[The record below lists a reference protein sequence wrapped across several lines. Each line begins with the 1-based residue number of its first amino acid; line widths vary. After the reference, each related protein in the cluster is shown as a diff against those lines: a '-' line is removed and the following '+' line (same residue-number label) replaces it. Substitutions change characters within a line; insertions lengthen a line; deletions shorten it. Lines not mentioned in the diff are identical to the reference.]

1 MQTEDAPELT
11 PEFLEDLRRYTEYGW
26 GPGITAA
33 LLNRWHPVA
42 LTNLDVIRLRR
53 RLGRAAAPV
62 QNASADET
70 KAAITTVS
78 NTTRRRLRLRSTA
91 RDWTV

>member
-53 RLGRAAAPV
+53 RLGRAAAPA
-62 QNASADET
+62 QDAGSECTDGIFRAHGRWDCRAHGDDADSR
-70 KAAITTVS
+70 A
-78 NTTRRRLRLRSTA
+78 
-91 RDWTV
+91 

>member
-42 LTNLDVIRLRR
+42 LTNLVSDLLVGAQGYGGHRVLPAQDA
-53 RLGRAAAPV
+53 G
-62 QNASADET
+62 SDEPP
-70 KAAITTVS
+70 
-78 NTTRRRLRLRSTA
+78 RH
-91 RDWTV
+91 

>member
-42 LTNLDVIRLRR
+42 LTNAVFLTLKKPMK
-53 RLGRAAAPV
+53 AAASLAPDGMFRV
-62 QNASADET
+62 NAFAPKHSEYGQ
-70 KAAITTVS
+70 
-78 NTTRRRLRLRSTA
+78 
-91 RDWTV
+91 

>member
-33 LLNRWHPVA
+33 LLTRWHRVA
-42 LTNLDVIRLRR
+42 LTTLDVIRPRR
-53 RLGRAAAPV
+53 RLGRAAARV
-62 QNASADET
+62 QNASDDEPP
-70 KAAITTVS
+70 
-78 NTTRRRLRLRSTA
+78 RR
-91 RDWTV
+91 

>member
-53 RLGRAAAPV
+53 RLGRAAAPA
-62 QNASADET
+62 QDAGSDEPPAT
-70 KAAITTVS
+70 DSWPEAISKYITS
-78 NTTRRRLRLRSTA
+78 LQHN
-91 RDWTV
+91 

>member
-1 MQTEDAPELT
+1 MEETQTAET
-11 PEFLEDLRRYTEYGW
+11 TIKSYKHNKKFLEDLRRYTEYGW

-53 RLGRAAAPV
+53 RLGRAAAPA
-62 QNASADET
+62 QDAGSDEPP
-70 KAAITTVS
+70 
-78 NTTRRRLRLRSTA
+78 RH
-91 RDWTV
+91 

>member
-53 RLGRAAAPV
+53 RLGRAAAPAQDAGSV
-62 QNASADET
+62 RVRPATDSWPE
-70 KAAITTVS
+70 AISKYITS
-78 NTTRRRLRLRSTA
+78 LQHN
-91 RDWTV
+91 

>member
-1 MQTEDAPELT
+1 MLPEVAPELA
-11 PEFLEDLRRYTEYGW
+11 PEFLADLRRFTEYAW

-62 QNASADET
+62 QNASDDEPP
-70 KAAITTVS
+70 
-78 NTTRRRLRLRSTA
+78 RH
-91 RDWTV
+91 

>member
-62 QNASADET
+62 QNAPPLIPGP
-70 KAAITTVS
+70 KLFQNI
-78 NTTRRRLRLRSTA
+78 
-91 RDWTV
+91 

>member
-42 LTNLDVIRLRR
+42 LTNLDVIRLR
-53 RLGRAAAPV
+53 AAPPLIPDPKLF
-62 QNASADET
+62 QN
-70 KAAITTVS
+70 I
-78 NTTRRRLRLRSTA
+78 
-91 RDWTV
+91 

>member
-33 LLNRWHPVA
+33 LLNRRHPVA

-53 RLGRAAAPV
+53 HCLPMYRNII
-62 QNASADET
+62 NAF
-70 KAAITTVS
+70 IHH
-78 NTTRRRLRLRSTA
+78 
-91 RDWTV
+91 

>member
-53 RLGRAAAPV
+53 RLGRPAADSWP
-62 QNASADET
+62 E
-70 KAAITTVS
+70 AISKYITS
-78 NTTRRRLRLRSTA
+78 LQHN
-91 RDWTV
+91 

>member
-62 QNASADET
+62 QDTGGDEPPRHCFLT
-70 KAAITTVS
+70 RSYFKIYNLVTTQ
-78 NTTRRRLRLRSTA
+78 LKG
-91 RDWTV
+91 

>member
-53 RLGRAAAPV
+53 RLGRAAAPAQDAGSV
-62 QNASADET
+62 RVKAT
-70 KAAITTVS
+70 KKISGPLLSEHALVGLNI
-78 NTTRRRLRLRSTA
+78 L
-91 RDWTV
+91 

>member
-33 LLNRWHPVA
+33 L
-42 LTNLDVIRLRR
+42 TNLDVIRLRR

-62 QNASADET
+62 QDTGGDEPP
-70 KAAITTVS
+70 
-78 NTTRRRLRLRSTA
+78 RH
-91 RDWTV
+91 

>member
-11 PEFLEDLRRYTEYGW
+11 PEFLEDLHRYTEYGW

-33 LLNRWHPVA
+33 LLTRWHPVA

-53 RLGRAAAPV
+53 RLGRAAAPA
-62 QNASADET
+62 QDASDDEPP
-70 KAAITTVS
+70 
-78 NTTRRRLRLRSTA
+78 RR
-91 RDWTV
+91 

>member
-42 LTNLDVIRLRR
+42 LTVC
-53 RLGRAAAPV
+53 
-62 QNASADET
+62 SE
-70 KAAITTVS
+70 
-78 NTTRRRLRLRSTA
+78 
-91 RDWTV
+91 

>member
-53 RLGRAAAPV
+53 RLGRAAAPAQDAGQRRAAPPLIPDPKLF
-62 QNASADET
+62 QN
-70 KAAITTVS
+70 I
-78 NTTRRRLRLRSTA
+78 
-91 RDWTV
+91 

>member
-62 QNASADET
+62 QDTGDDEPP
-70 KAAITTVS
+70 
-78 NTTRRRLRLRSTA
+78 RH
-91 RDWTV
+91 

>member
-42 LTNLDVIRLRR
+42 LNHSGIPDAEKTDESRR
-53 RLGRAAAPV
+53 IACP
-62 QNASADET
+62 
-70 KAAITTVS
+70 
-78 NTTRRRLRLRSTA
+78 
-91 RDWTV
+91 